1 MVIIDLINTCLAP
14 VTVIQLLHIFLLF
27 VQCNYYQIKEIHQFF
42 FLYAVFSSLPQQCLR
57 SKLIVFVFCWCVFQ
71 VSQGKLCLTVFQCCF
86 CEGRSLLMKK
96 GDTD

>member
-27 VQCNYYQIKEIHQFF
+27 VQCNYYQIKEIHPFFF

-57 SKLIVFVFCWCVFQ
+57 SKLIVFVG
-71 VSQGKLCLTVFQCCF
+71 VSFKCHRVSYALPCSSAAFAKD
-86 CEGRSLLMKK
+86 SLF
-96 GDTD
+96 

>member
-57 SKLIVFVFCWCVFQ
+57 SKLIVFVG
-71 VSQGKLCLTVFQCCF
+71 VSFKCHRVSYALLCSSAAFAKDGLF
-86 CEGRSLLMKK
+86 
-96 GDTD
+96 